1 MFGNVREERK
11 SIQMKWVRKER
22 KKNRKGKVVGEESW
36 EKSMMQQ
43 YS

>member
-1 MFGNVREERK
+1 MGKKRK
-11 SIQMKWVRKER
+11 